1 MTTPAAANKASTSRG
16 KRSRA
21 TRSRASNKSAPAGG
35 NTSSANPE
43 LQQIIPDVVSQS
55 MLKATHASGA
65 AAWAAYLHLGEAWV
79 QFQRLASTTWLVR
92 SLLVAVVALVY
103 AEALSGGVVYDDA
116 ECLNHGAVTG
126 ELGLWSLFTTDF
138 WGKDLGHVESHRS
151 WRPLTTLLF
160 RTLAGNPASVFHG
173 ASLLAYAGVVCM
185 VHELARRVLQDARA
199 AFVGSLLFAVHPV
212 HVEAVANIT
221 NLAELLSA
229 LLFLGAVLVYTSAVV
244 PGRRSD
250 VGYELA
256 LALGASAML
265 AKESGIT
272 ALGVTLVYDLVGHV
286 NNLRPVV
293 MESLGYEAQ
302 HLPAAAAVD
311 VAAPSTAGRG
321 SDDDDDEDAAAAAAE
336 AAAAAAEARRV
347 AAVKAEKQAA
357 YNRRVTKRVLR
368 RVVATLGTLVVA
380 ILFRL
385 IFLRGSPPSF
395 PRHMNHV
402 AHDPSWLSRT
412 LTLAY
417 LPAAHLWTLL
427 MPSNL
432 CHDWSFDSIP
442 MVRSVFDTRFLG
454 ACVLYYALFH
464 LVRFTVQLVWPTGP
478 AALGFKADTSQ
489 VASAFPATAKSAA
502 ADAEAEAKEAQ
513 AVADAL
519 RLPLVMGLA
528 ILVLPFLPA
537 SNLFFYVGFI
547 LADRVLF
554 LPSAGFCLLV
564 ATAVVLLNKRTESSQ
579 NTRSRWRRTRLN
591 VLRGGVALL
600 ILAVAVSYVR
610 PWFAARVV
618 GRQPFLTRRGVRTCM
633 SVRVCMCVCV
643 FWMGRF
649 ATQSFQRTRDWASDE
664 SLTQAGLRVN
674 PGNAKLWYNHGV
686 MAMERGDVATGV
698 ADHKKAILMW
708 RDYSD
713 ALMALSTHYYN
724 NGDLDRAFSY
734 AQAIA
739 RTELPVG
746 DLGKVLT
753 YGAAFTRLAEITE
766 KRNLPADALYDK
778 VRCWAW
784 LCVALC
790 VWCARVHVG
799 RGCGGG

>member
-35 NTSSANPE
+35 TTSSANPE

-778 VRCWAW
+778 VRYWA
-784 LCVALC
+784 
-790 VWCARVHVG
+790 
-799 RGCGGG
+799 